1 MRRLISAPAIVLI
14 AFLAVGCGSAGSDSQ
29 GEDGL
34 TMAFLGFTGEGVDQ
48 ADVVSDGAAQ
58 VDICQDVCTGG
69 GTGGDVQPEPFT
81 PTFVT
86 AVFVNRGKADIILDS
101 YSVDVPGS
109 GVPPFRRRIGHRL
122 VGGRCSGSDP
132 QRACADDLDC
142 VGSPCVHSESPVTL
156 LLYDFDFK
164 QRVRRGECPFDL
176 ESLTLNADLV
186 FSASDETGERFTI
199 RTSYVSTFDN
209 FDNCEDQ

>member
-1 MRRLISAPAIVLI
+1 MRRLISAQAIVLI
-14 AFLAVGCGSAGSDSQ
+14 VFLAAGCGSAGSDQQ

-34 TMAFLGFTGEGVDQ
+34 TMAFLGFTGGDIEQ
-48 ADVVSDGAAQ
+48 ADFVTDGAAQ
-58 VDICQDVCTGG
+58 VDICQDLCSGG
-69 GTGGDVQPEPFT
+69 QGGELQFEPFT
-81 PTFVT
+81 STFVT

-101 YSVDVPGS
+101 YSVDVPSS
-109 GVPPFRRRIGHRL
+109 GVPPFTRRIGRRL
-122 VGGRCSGSDP
+122 TGGRCLGTDP

-142 VGSPCVHSESPVTL
+142 LGGLCVHSESTVTL

-186 FSASDETGERFTI
+186 FSGSDETGERFTI